1 MIKEE
6 SRTKYQ
12 CMDAEKTNSEKWVN
26 NITELVDSY
35 RSLISVRVVEHTSLG
50 ISLSIIGILSMIMA
64 VFVLLFAG
72 IGSAWWLGEYLQNM
86 KAGFFLVSG
95 FYAILFIVL
104 LLTSPGIWIP
114 RLRNAIIRK
123 IYEQN

>member
-1 MIKEE
+1 MERQLNE
-6 SRTKYQ
+6 S
-12 CMDAEKTNSEKWVN
+12 MEDEKISTDKWLNS
-26 NITELVDSY
+26 ITDLIDSY
-35 RSLISVRVVEHTSLG
+35 RNLISVKVVEHTSLG

-86 KAGFFLVSG
+86 KAGFFIVGGL
-95 FYAILFIVL
+95 YALIFTIL

-114 RLRNAIIRK
+114 RIRNQIIKK

>member
-1 MIKEE
+1 MIEE
-6 SRTKYQ
+6 GK
-12 CMDAEKTNSEKWVN
+12 NSSDKWVN
-26 NITELVDSY
+26 NVTELVDAY
-35 RSLISVRVVEHTSLG
+35 RNLISVRMVEHTSLG

-86 KAGFFLVSG
+86 KAGFFIVGG
-95 FYAILFIVL
+95 FYAILFAIL
-104 LLTSPGIWIP
+104 LATSPKIWIP
-114 RLRNAIIRK
+114 RIRNLIIKK